1 MSRVR
6 TRPTRDD
13 TREKLFE
20 AAARVFEEQGIGGA
34 SIEAIAAAAGFT
46 RGAFYS
52 NFKSKDELII
62 AMLEDHVEQSI
73 RRNLDLLA
81 RHKNLADFI
90 DALKTMDRSRQDPL
104 GRSPLLHM
112 EMILFVARAEKRRP
126 ELAKRLRARR
136 KLITDIVETTLKNSG
151 RNGSLNPT
159 WTGAILLAL
168 EDGFRLHRLID
179 PETTPADSFLRA
191 IGDLQRAIG
200 IRRPDERCDSGRF
213 SAALAPACALCN
225 WPGDRAHLAR
235 ATPCQIAKR
244 GQRADGDADRKGDGV
259 IAGEVVQQAGDPGT
273 RGAAGERRQHD
284 GAEDAAVMLALKDL
298 QHHRAHDRGQ
308 AVAERALRQAS

>member
-13 TREKLFE
+13 TRDKLFE

-73 RRNLDLLA
+73 GRIRDLLEKH
-81 RHKNLADFI
+81 RNLADFI
-90 DALKTMDRSRQDPL
+90 DALKTMDRSQQDPL

-136 KLITDIVETTLKNSG
+136 KLVTDIIETTVRNSG
-151 RNGSLNPT
+151 RTTILDPG
-159 WTGAILLAL
+159 WAGALVLAL

-179 PETTPADSFLRA
+179 PETTPSGSFFRA
-191 IGDLQRAIG
+191 IGDLQRAMG
-200 IRRPDERCDSGRF
+200 IS
-213 SAALAPACALCN
+213 S
-225 WPGDRAHLAR
+225 
-235 ATPCQIAKR
+235 
-244 GQRADGDADRKGDGV
+244 
-259 IAGEVVQQAGDPGT
+259 
-273 RGAAGERRQHD
+273 
-284 GAEDAAVMLALKDL
+284 
-298 QHHRAHDRGQ
+298 
-308 AVAERALRQAS
+308 S

>member
-13 TREKLFE
+13 TREKLYE

-52 NFKSKDELII
+52 NFRSKDELII

-81 RHKNLADFI
+81 RHRNLADFI
-90 DALKTMDRSRQDPL
+90 DALKTWDRSRQDPL
-104 GRSPLLHM
+104 ARSPLLHM

-126 ELAKRLRARR
+126 DLAKRLRARR
-136 KLITDIVETTLKNSG
+136 KLIADIVETTSTNSG
-151 RNGSLNPT
+151 KNGPLNPA
-159 WTGAILLAL
+159 WTAAILLAL

-179 PETTPADSFLRA
+179 PETTPAHSFLRA
-191 IGDLQRAIG
+191 IGDLQRSIG
-200 IRRPDERCDSGRF
+200 NSSP
-213 SAALAPACALCN
+213 
-225 WPGDRAHLAR
+225 
-235 ATPCQIAKR
+235 
-244 GQRADGDADRKGDGV
+244 
-259 IAGEVVQQAGDPGT
+259 
-273 RGAAGERRQHD
+273 
-284 GAEDAAVMLALKDL
+284 
-298 QHHRAHDRGQ
+298 
-308 AVAERALRQAS
+308 

>member
-6 TRPTRDD
+6 TRPTRDVTCD
-13 TREKLFE
+13 KLFE

-81 RHKNLADFI
+81 RHKNLEDFI
-90 DALKTMDRSRQDPL
+90 EALKAMDRTRQDPL
-104 GRSPLLHM
+104 GRAPLLHM
-112 EMILFVARAEKRRP
+112 EMILYAARAEQRRP
-126 ELAKRLRARR
+126 ELAKRLRAGR
-136 KLITDIVETTLKNSG
+136 KLIADIVETTLKNSG
-151 RNGSLNPT
+151 RSPALNPA
-159 WTGAILLAL
+159 WTGAIVLAL

-191 IGDLQRAIG
+191 ITDLLRAIG
-200 IRRPDERCDSGRF
+200 IS
-213 SAALAPACALCN
+213 SA
-225 WPGDRAHLAR
+225 
-235 ATPCQIAKR
+235 
-244 GQRADGDADRKGDGV
+244 
-259 IAGEVVQQAGDPGT
+259 
-273 RGAAGERRQHD
+273 
-284 GAEDAAVMLALKDL
+284 
-298 QHHRAHDRGQ
+298 
-308 AVAERALRQAS
+308 

>member
-136 KLITDIVETTLKNSG
+136 KLVTDIIETTARNSG
-151 RNGSLNPT
+151 RTTILNPT
-159 WTGAILLAL
+159 WAGSLVLAL

-179 PETTPADSFLRA
+179 PETTPPDSFFRA
-191 IGDLQRAIG
+191 IGDLQRAMG
-200 IRRPDERCDSGRF
+200 IS
-213 SAALAPACALCN
+213 SA
-225 WPGDRAHLAR
+225 
-235 ATPCQIAKR
+235 
-244 GQRADGDADRKGDGV
+244 
-259 IAGEVVQQAGDPGT
+259 
-273 RGAAGERRQHD
+273 
-284 GAEDAAVMLALKDL
+284 
-298 QHHRAHDRGQ
+298 
-308 AVAERALRQAS
+308 

>member
-13 TREKLFE
+13 TCEKLFE
-20 AAARVFEEQGIGGA
+20 AAARVFEEQGIGSA

-62 AMLEDHVEQSI
+62 AMIEDHVAQSI

-81 RHKNLADFI
+81 RHDNLADFI
-90 DALKTMDRSRQDPL
+90 NALKTMDRSRQDPL

-136 KLITDIVETTLKNSG
+136 KLIADIIETAAKNNG
-151 RNGSLNPT
+151 RTKNGPLNPT

-179 PETTPADSFLRA
+179 PETTPPDSFLRA
-191 IGDLQRAIG
+191 IGDLQRAMG
-200 IRRPDERCDSGRF
+200 I
-213 SAALAPACALCN
+213 
-225 WPGDRAHLAR
+225 
-235 ATPCQIAKR
+235 
-244 GQRADGDADRKGDGV
+244 
-259 IAGEVVQQAGDPGT
+259 
-273 RGAAGERRQHD
+273 
-284 GAEDAAVMLALKDL
+284 
-298 QHHRAHDRGQ
+298 
-308 AVAERALRQAS
+308 ASH

>member
-13 TREKLFE
+13 TCDKLFE

-52 NFKSKDELII
+52 NFKTKDELII
-62 AMLEDHVEQSI
+62 AMIEDHVEQSI

-81 RHKNLADFI
+81 RHKNIADFI
-90 DALKTMDRSRQDPL
+90 DALRTMDRSQQDPL
-104 GRSPLLHM
+104 ARSPLLHM

-126 ELAKRLRARR
+126 DLAKRLRARR
-136 KLITDIVETTLKNSG
+136 KLISDIVEIALKNSG
-151 RNGSLNPT
+151 KNASVNPA

-200 IRRPDERCDSGRF
+200 IS
-213 SAALAPACALCN
+213 SA
-225 WPGDRAHLAR
+225 
-235 ATPCQIAKR
+235 
-244 GQRADGDADRKGDGV
+244 
-259 IAGEVVQQAGDPGT
+259 
-273 RGAAGERRQHD
+273 
-284 GAEDAAVMLALKDL
+284 
-298 QHHRAHDRGQ
+298 
-308 AVAERALRQAS
+308 

>member
-13 TREKLFE
+13 TRDKLFE

-34 SIEAIAAAAGFT
+34 SIEDIAGAAGFT

-62 AMLEDHVEQSI
+62 AMLEDHVEQTV
-73 RRNLDLLA
+73 RRNLDLLS
-81 RHKNLADFI
+81 RHENLADFI
-90 DALKTMDRSRQDPL
+90 ESLRTMDRSRHDPL

-136 KLITDIVETTLKNSG
+136 QLITDIVATASKNSG
-151 RNGSLNPT
+151 KTKALNPA
-159 WTGAILLAL
+159 WTGAIVLAL

-191 IGDLQRAIG
+191 ISDLQRAIG
-200 IRRPDERCDSGRF
+200 IPSGDKN
-213 SAALAPACALCN
+213 P
-225 WPGDRAHLAR
+225 
-235 ATPCQIAKR
+235 
-244 GQRADGDADRKGDGV
+244 
-259 IAGEVVQQAGDPGT
+259 
-273 RGAAGERRQHD
+273 
-284 GAEDAAVMLALKDL
+284 
-298 QHHRAHDRGQ
+298 
-308 AVAERALRQAS
+308 

>member
-13 TREKLFE
+13 TCEKLFE
-20 AAARVFEEQGIGGA
+20 AAARVFEEQGIGNA

-62 AMLEDHVEQSI
+62 AMLEDHVAKTI
-73 RRNLDLLA
+73 RRNLDLLD
-81 RHKNLADFI
+81 RHKSLPDFI
-90 DALKTMDRSRQDPL
+90 DALKSMDRSRQDPL
-104 GRSPLLHM
+104 GRAPLLHM

-136 KLITDIVETTLKNSG
+136 KLVTDIVETSLKNSG
-151 RNGSLNPT
+151 RTGSLNPA
-159 WTGAILLAL
+159 WTGAIVLAL

-191 IGDLQRAIG
+191 IGDLQRAMG
-200 IRRPDERCDSGRF
+200 
-213 SAALAPACALCN
+213 LATETL
-225 WPGDRAHLAR
+225 RA
-235 ATPCQIAKR
+235 
-244 GQRADGDADRKGDGV
+244 
-259 IAGEVVQQAGDPGT
+259 
-273 RGAAGERRQHD
+273 
-284 GAEDAAVMLALKDL
+284 
-298 QHHRAHDRGQ
+298 
-308 AVAERALRQAS
+308 

>member
-13 TREKLFE
+13 TREKLYE

-52 NFKSKDELII
+52 NFTSKDELII

-81 RHKNLADFI
+81 QHSNLAEFL
-90 DALKTMDRSRQDPL
+90 DAVKTMDRSRQDPL

-112 EMILFVARAEKRRP
+112 EMILFVARAERRRP

-136 KLITDIVETTLKNSG
+136 KLIADIVETTARNSR
-151 RNGSLNPT
+151 RNVVLNPA
-159 WTGAILLAL
+159 WTGAILLAM

-191 IGDLQRAIG
+191 IGDLQKAIG
-200 IRRPDERCDSGRF
+200 IS
-213 SAALAPACALCN
+213 SA
-225 WPGDRAHLAR
+225 RE
-235 ATPCQIAKR
+235 
-244 GQRADGDADRKGDGV
+244 QR
-259 IAGEVVQQAGDPGT
+259 
-273 RGAAGERRQHD
+273 
-284 GAEDAAVMLALKDL
+284 
-298 QHHRAHDRGQ
+298 
-308 AVAERALRQAS
+308 

>member
-1 MSRVR
+1 MQPMSRVR

-34 SIEAIAAAAGFT
+34 SIEAIAAAAGFS

-73 RRNLDLLA
+73 RRNLDLLD

-90 DALKTMDRSRQDPL
+90 DALKTMDRSQQDPL

-136 KLITDIVETTLKNSG
+136 KLIADIVETTLKNSG
-151 RNGSLNPT
+151 K
-159 WTGAILLAL
+159 
-168 EDGFRLHRLID
+168 D
-179 PETTPADSFLRA
+179 PVAEPGVDRARSFSRWRTA
-191 IGDLQRAIG
+191 SAAPPDRSGDHA
-200 IRRPDERCDSGRF
+200 GRQF
-213 SAALAPACALCN
+213 SAR
-225 WPGDRAHLAR
+225 DRR
-235 ATPCQIAKR
+235 S
-244 GQRADGDADRKGDGV
+244 
-259 IAGEVVQQAGDPGT
+259 
-273 RGAAGERRQHD
+273 AAGASAPYRANHPECTSRRT
-284 GAEDAAVMLALKDL
+284 AEWLDCL
-298 QHHRAHDRGQ
+298 RG
-308 AVAERALRQAS
+308 ST

>member
-13 TREKLFE
+13 TCEKLFE

-34 SIEAIAAAAGFT
+34 SIEAIAAGAGFT

-52 NFKSKDELII
+52 NFNSKDELII
-62 AMLEDHVEQSI
+62 AMLEDHVEQAI

-81 RHKNLADFI
+81 RHKNVADFI
-90 DALKTMDRSRQDPL
+90 EALRTMDRSQQDPL

-112 EMILFVARAEKRRP
+112 ELILFVARAEKRRP
-126 ELAKRLRARR
+126 DLAKRLRARR
-136 KLITDIVETTLKNSG
+136 KLVTEIVETTLRNSG
-151 RNGSLNPT
+151 KSGLVNPT

-191 IGDLQRAIG
+191 IGDLQRAFG
-200 IRRPDERCDSGRF
+200 ISSGISSEIS
-213 SAALAPACALCN
+213 SA
-225 WPGDRAHLAR
+225 
-235 ATPCQIAKR
+235 
-244 GQRADGDADRKGDGV
+244 
-259 IAGEVVQQAGDPGT
+259 
-273 RGAAGERRQHD
+273 
-284 GAEDAAVMLALKDL
+284 
-298 QHHRAHDRGQ
+298 
-308 AVAERALRQAS
+308 

>member
-13 TREKLFE
+13 TRDRLFE
-20 AAARVFEEQGIGGA
+20 AAARVFEEQGISGA
-34 SIEAIAAAAGFT
+34 SIEALAAAAGFT

-52 NFKSKDELII
+52 NFKSKEELII
-62 AMLEDHVEQSI
+62 AMLEDHLEQTT

-90 DALKTMDRSRQDPL
+90 DALKTMDRSKQDPL

-126 ELAKRLRARR
+126 ELAKRLRAGR
-136 KLITDIVETTLKNSG
+136 KLIADVIETTAKNSG
-151 RNGSLNPT
+151 KDPVLDPAWWGS
-159 WTGAILLAL
+159 IVLAM

-191 IGDLQRAIG
+191 IGDLQRAMG
-200 IRRPDERCDSGRF
+200 IT
-213 SAALAPACALCN
+213 SA
-225 WPGDRAHLAR
+225 
-235 ATPCQIAKR
+235 
-244 GQRADGDADRKGDGV
+244 
-259 IAGEVVQQAGDPGT
+259 
-273 RGAAGERRQHD
+273 
-284 GAEDAAVMLALKDL
+284 
-298 QHHRAHDRGQ
+298 
-308 AVAERALRQAS
+308 

>member
-20 AAARVFEEQGIGGA
+20 AAARVFEDQGIGGA

-73 RRNLDLLA
+73 LRIRDLLE

-90 DALKTMDRSRQDPL
+90 EALKTMGRSQQDPL

-136 KLITDIVETTLKNSG
+136 KLVADIIETTAKNSG
-151 RNGSLNPT
+151 QTTIRNPA
-159 WTGAILLAL
+159 WAGALVLAL

-179 PETTPADSFLRA
+179 PETTSPDSFFRA
-191 IGDLQRAIG
+191 IGDLQRAMG
-200 IRRPDERCDSGRF
+200 IS
-213 SAALAPACALCN
+213 SA
-225 WPGDRAHLAR
+225 
-235 ATPCQIAKR
+235 
-244 GQRADGDADRKGDGV
+244 
-259 IAGEVVQQAGDPGT
+259 
-273 RGAAGERRQHD
+273 
-284 GAEDAAVMLALKDL
+284 
-298 QHHRAHDRGQ
+298 
-308 AVAERALRQAS
+308 

>member
-13 TREKLFE
+13 TCEKLFE

-73 RRNLDLLA
+73 RRCLDLLA
-81 RHKNLADFI
+81 QHQNLADFLE
-90 DALKTMDRSRQDPL
+90 ALRTMDRSRQDPL

-136 KLITDIVETTLKNSG
+136 KLIADIVTATVKNGG
-151 RNGSLNPT
+151 RNGALNPE
-159 WTGAILLAL
+159 WTGAIVLAL

-191 IGDLQRAIG
+191 ITDLQRAIG
-200 IRRPDERCDSGRF
+200 VS
-213 SAALAPACALCN
+213 SA
-225 WPGDRAHLAR
+225 R
-235 ATPCQIAKR
+235 
-244 GQRADGDADRKGDGV
+244 
-259 IAGEVVQQAGDPGT
+259 
-273 RGAAGERRQHD
+273 
-284 GAEDAAVMLALKDL
+284 
-298 QHHRAHDRGQ
+298 
-308 AVAERALRQAS
+308 

>member
-1 MSRVR
+1 MSRLR

-13 TREKLFE
+13 TRDKLFE
-20 AAARVFEEQGIGGA
+20 AAARMFEEQGIGGA
-34 SIEAIAAAAGFT
+34 SVEAIAAAAGFT

-81 RHKNLADFI
+81 VHKNLADFI
-90 DALKTMDRSRQDPL
+90 DALKAMDRTRQDPL

-136 KLITDIVETTLKNSG
+136 KLIADIVEATLKDNAKG
-151 RNGSLNPT
+151 ETLNPP
-159 WTGAILLAL
+159 WMASVVLAM

-191 IGDLQRAIG
+191 ITD
-200 IRRPDERCDSGRF
+200 
-213 SAALAPACALCN
+213 
-225 WPGDRAHLAR
+225 
-235 ATPCQIAKR
+235 
-244 GQRADGDADRKGDGV
+244 
-259 IAGEVVQQAGDPGT
+259 
-273 RGAAGERRQHD
+273 
-284 GAEDAAVMLALKDL
+284 
-298 QHHRAHDRGQ
+298 
-308 AVAERALRQAS
+308 

>member
-6 TRPTRDD
+6 IRPTRDD
-13 TREKLFE
+13 TRDKLFD
-20 AAARVFEEQGIGGA
+20 AAASVFEEQGIGGA

-73 RRNLDLLA
+73 RRNLELLTQ
-81 RHKNLADFI
+81 HTNLDDFI
-90 DALKTMDRSRQDPL
+90 AALKAMDRSRQDPL

-112 EMILFVARAEKRRP
+112 EMILYVARAEKRRP

-136 KLITDIVETTLKNSG
+136 KLVADIVQIAQDSG
-151 RNGSLNPT
+151 GKSVQDPH
-159 WTGAILLAL
+159 WTAAVVLAM

-191 IGDLQRAIG
+191 ISDLRRAMG
-200 IRRPDERCDSGRF
+200 LSSG
-213 SAALAPACALCN
+213 
-225 WPGDRAHLAR
+225 
-235 ATPCQIAKR
+235 
-244 GQRADGDADRKGDGV
+244 
-259 IAGEVVQQAGDPGT
+259 
-273 RGAAGERRQHD
+273 
-284 GAEDAAVMLALKDL
+284 
-298 QHHRAHDRGQ
+298 
-308 AVAERALRQAS
+308 

>member
-13 TREKLFE
+13 TCEKLFE

-34 SIEAIAAAAGFT
+34 SIEAIAAEAGFT
-46 RGAFYS
+46 LGAFYS

-81 RHKNLADFI
+81 RHKNLEDFI
-90 DALKTMDRSRQDPL
+90 EALKTMDRTRQDPL

-112 EMILFVARAEKRRP
+112 EMILYVARAEQRRP

-136 KLITDIVETTLKNSG
+136 KLIADIVETTLKNSG
-151 RNGSLNPT
+151 KNGALNPA
-159 WTGAILLAL
+159 WTGSIVLAL

-191 IGDLQRAIG
+191 ITDLQRAIG
-200 IRRPDERCDSGRF
+200 MA
-213 SAALAPACALCN
+213 SA
-225 WPGDRAHLAR
+225 
-235 ATPCQIAKR
+235 
-244 GQRADGDADRKGDGV
+244 
-259 IAGEVVQQAGDPGT
+259 
-273 RGAAGERRQHD
+273 
-284 GAEDAAVMLALKDL
+284 
-298 QHHRAHDRGQ
+298 
-308 AVAERALRQAS
+308 

>member
-13 TREKLFE
+13 TCEKLFE

-34 SIEAIAAAAGFT
+34 SIEAIAAAAGFS

-62 AMLEDHVEQSI
+62 AMLEDHVAQSI
-73 RRNLDLLA
+73 RRSLDLLA
-81 RHKNLADFI
+81 KHRSLADFI
-90 DALKTMDRSRQDPL
+90 DALKTMDRSQQDPL

-126 ELAKRLRARR
+126 DLAKRLRARR
-136 KLITDIVETTLKNSG
+136 KLVADIVETTLKS
-151 RNGSLNPT
+151 NGKNGFINPA

-191 IGDLQRAIG
+191 IGDLQRGMG
-200 IRRPDERCDSGRF
+200 IS
-213 SAALAPACALCN
+213 S
-225 WPGDRAHLAR
+225 
-235 ATPCQIAKR
+235 
-244 GQRADGDADRKGDGV
+244 
-259 IAGEVVQQAGDPGT
+259 
-273 RGAAGERRQHD
+273 
-284 GAEDAAVMLALKDL
+284 
-298 QHHRAHDRGQ
+298 
-308 AVAERALRQAS
+308 S

>member
-52 NFKSKDELII
+52 NFTSKDELII
-62 AMLEDHVEQSI
+62 AMLEDHVEQTV
-73 RRNLDLLA
+73 RRSLDLLA
-81 RHKNLADFI
+81 RHQNIADFI
-90 DALKTMDRSRQDPL
+90 EALRTMDRSLQDPL

-136 KLITDIVETTLKNSG
+136 QLITDIVETALKNAG
-151 RNGSLNPT
+151 RSGSLNPA
-159 WTGAILLAL
+159 WTGSILLAL

-191 IGDLQRAIG
+191 IGDLQRAVG
-200 IRRPDERCDSGRF
+200 TT
-213 SAALAPACALCN
+213 PA
-225 WPGDRAHLAR
+225 
-235 ATPCQIAKR
+235 
-244 GQRADGDADRKGDGV
+244 
-259 IAGEVVQQAGDPGT
+259 
-273 RGAAGERRQHD
+273 
-284 GAEDAAVMLALKDL
+284 
-298 QHHRAHDRGQ
+298 
-308 AVAERALRQAS
+308 

>member
-13 TREKLFE
+13 TCEKLFE
-20 AAARVFEEQGIGGA
+20 AAAQVFEDQGIGGA

-52 NFKSKDELII
+52 NFQSKDELII
-62 AMLEDHVEQSI
+62 AMLEDHVEHSI

-81 RHKNLADFI
+81 KHDNLADFLE
-90 DALKTMDRSRQDPL
+90 ALRTADHSRQDPL

-136 KLITDIVETTLKNSG
+136 KLITDIVKTTLKKSG
-151 RNGSLNPT
+151 RNGALNPE
-159 WTGAILLAL
+159 WTGAIVLAL

-179 PETTPADSFLRA
+179 PETTPQDSFLRA
-191 IGDLQRAIG
+191 ITDLQRAMG
-200 IRRPDERCDSGRF
+200 IS
-213 SAALAPACALCN
+213 PA
-225 WPGDRAHLAR
+225 
-235 ATPCQIAKR
+235 
-244 GQRADGDADRKGDGV
+244 
-259 IAGEVVQQAGDPGT
+259 
-273 RGAAGERRQHD
+273 
-284 GAEDAAVMLALKDL
+284 
-298 QHHRAHDRGQ
+298 
-308 AVAERALRQAS
+308 